1 MTIDE
6 AIRHCGEVAEEQEK
20 LYRICPASESEM
32 YHCNGTK
39 DCRVLKNGKNKGCQ
53 KCAEEHRQLA
63 EWLEELKDYRD
74 KNKMVVR
81 VDVENMDSIKDKI
94 EELSKY
100 AERQYNKA
108 VDDFAK
114 AITARLTDAI
124 YPEDVVSMTNLIKE
138 IAEQLKAGGKGE

>member
-6 AIRHCGEVAEEQEK
+6 AIRYCKEVEKEQEE

-32 YHCNGTK
+32 FHCHGTK
-39 DCRVLKNGKNKGCQ
+39 DCRILKNGKNKGCK

-81 VDVENMDSIKDKI
+81 IDVDSIKDKI

-100 AERQYNKA
+100 AESQY
-108 VDDFAK
+108 DK
-114 AITARLTDAI
+114 AINNIKEELMQNGFI
-124 YPEDVVSMTNLIKE
+124 YTQHALDVFNE
-138 IAEQLKAGGKGE
+138 IAEQLKAGITND

>member
-6 AIRHCGEVAEEQEK
+6 AIRHCGKVAEEQEE

-32 YHCNGTK
+32 FHCNGTK
-39 DCRVLKNGKNKGCQ
+39 DCRVLKNGKNKGCK

-100 AERQYNKA
+100 AEIQYEKA
-108 VDDFAK
+108 IDDFLKIAYEELLYSEH
-114 AITARLTDAI
+114 LTEVDI
-124 YPEDVVSMTNLIKE
+124 DY
-138 IAEQLKAGGKGE
+138 IAEQLKAGANNGTDNQ